1 MKLSVS
7 KSARWTALLI
17 VSITMMFGYF
27 FTDVMSPL
35 EPLLTAAKGAEN
47 GLGLGWN
54 SDEYGFFSGAYGYFN
69 VFLLLLFFGGLILDK
84 FGIRF
89 TGILSTVLMFG
100 GALLKW
106 YALGHEF
113 DGMVAV
119 PFFGTYSTQVVIAA
133 LGFAIYGVGCE
144 ICGITV
150 SKVIVKWF
158 TGHELALAMGVQ
170 VATARLGTAA
180 ALSAS
185 LPFAKAMGGVSAS
198 VALGAVLLCAGV
210 LVYLVYCVMDKKE
223 DASAAAVATEP
234 EEGFKFSDLGGLFKT
249 TGFWYVAFLCL
260 MFYAGVFPFLKFATK
275 LMIFKYGVD
284 ANLAGL
290 IPAMLPF
297 GTIFLTPLFGSIYD
311 KYGKGATLMIIGSC
325 LLTFVHVMFALPIN
339 SWVLAIVLML
349 ILGIAFGLVPS
360 AMWPSVPKIIP
371 MKLLGTAY
379 ALIFYIQNIGLALIP
394 VWIGKVNQANTG
406 ADGVIDYT
414 QTMTIFAAFGVIAI
428 IISFLLLFEDKRK
441 GYGLQKPNVKTMNAT
456 PESLIKDY
464 ADPIEQQ
471 EIDKFVCSEMGR
483 QIHRYIKGMI
493 ISFLLL
499 FEDKRKGYGLQK
511 PNVKTMNATPESLIK
526 DYADPIEQQE
536 IDKFVCSEMGRQI
549 HRYIKGMSG
558 TKQAMLKFEERLVS
572 LSVPEKEKAIAKYI
586 DLNRKALDGLDLKM
600 ILVRSVANYCD
611 TFQYMLD
618 FVNDKRKMVFYYQR
632 IKAKYIQYHEV
643 FEQDGKFGMK
653 DHQGNIMLS
662 PSYDFLRT
670 CYIYND
676 DLSIMPVIA
685 EKNGKMGLVMPD
697 GNDTV
702 VADFLYDEICLRD
715 EYPYFEASREGISGF
730 IDKFGNFVNS

>member
-1 MKLSVS
+1 MKLSDS

-47 GLGLGWN
+47 GLGLGWS

-441 GYGLQKPNVKTMNAT
+441 GYGLQKPNVKQVKS
-456 PESLIKDY
+456 ES
-464 ADPIEQQ
+464 
-471 EIDKFVCSEMGR
+471 
-483 QIHRYIKGMI
+483 I
-493 ISFLLL
+493 IF
-499 FEDKRKGYGLQK
+499 KRKEI
-511 PNVKTMNATPESLIK
+511 TMNATPESLIK

-558 TKQAMLKFEERLVS
+558 TKQAMLKFEERLAS

-653 DHQGNIMLS
+653 DHQGNILLS
-662 PSYDFLRT
+662 PTYDFLRT

-715 EYPYFEASREGISGF
+715 EYPYFEASKDGENGF
-730 IDKFGNFVNS
+730 LDKTGNFVNS

>member
-441 GYGLQKPNVKTMNAT
+441 GYGLQKPN
-456 PESLIKDY
+456 I
-464 ADPIEQQ
+464 
-471 EIDKFVCSEMGR
+471 F
-483 QIHRYIKGMI
+483 
-493 ISFLLL
+493 
-499 FEDKRKGYGLQK
+499 KRKEI
-511 PNVKTMNATPESLIK
+511 TMNATPESLIK

-558 TKQAMLKFEERLVS
+558 TKQAMLKFEERLAS

>member
-1 MKLSVS
+1 MSTTEKMQMKLSDS

-394 VWIGKVNQANTG
+394 VWIGKVNQTNTG

-441 GYGLQKPNVKTMNAT
+441 GYGLQKPNVKYVKS
-456 PESLIKDY
+456 ES
-464 ADPIEQQ
+464 
-471 EIDKFVCSEMGR
+471 
-483 QIHRYIKGMI
+483 I
-493 ISFLLL
+493 IF
-499 FEDKRKGYGLQK
+499 KRKEI
-511 PNVKTMNATPESLIK
+511 TMNATPESLIK

-558 TKQAMLKFEERLVS
+558 TKQAMLKFEERLAS

-653 DHQGNIMLS
+653 DHQGNILLS
-662 PSYDFLRT
+662 PIYDFLRT

-715 EYPYFEASREGISGF
+715 EYPYFEASKDGENGF
-730 IDKFGNFVNS
+730 LDKTGNFVNS